1 MFIILLIFVPLS
13 IFLNYTHQ
21 VAPIWVFLTSIIA
34 IVPLSV
40 WIQRSTEQLSIQAGP
55 SIGGLLNVTFGNAA
69 ELILALFVLSAGSAG
84 VVKGQITGSMIGNGL
99 LGLGL
104 AVLVGSHGKYD
115 VSFNREHASLLS
127 SLLILVVIG
136 LLLPALFNYTERSVA
151 SASQTSLLDEYLSLG
166 VSIVLILL
174 YVANLIYTLYTHRD
188 IFGLEEGNQSQPNW
202 PLWKSLGILL
212 IATAVTALEAELISG
227 ALEASASQIG
237 VSTFFLGVI
246 VLAIVGNAAEYLSA
260 VYFAHKGQMSTAMS
274 ITVGSSIQV
283 GLLIAPIL
291 VLVSYAIGHPMNLV
305 FDNPLEMI
313 AIAAVAFAVNAIA
326 EDGVVTWFE
335 GALLLGVYIMLGMA
349 FFFVTPG

>member
-1 MFIILLIFVPLS
+1 VCSSDL
-13 IFLNYTHQ
+13 
-21 VAPIWVFLTSIIA
+21 
-34 IVPLSV
+34 
-40 WIQRSTEQLSIQAGP
+40 
-55 SIGGLLNVTFGNAA
+55 
-69 ELILALFVLSAGSAG
+69 
-84 VVKGQITGSMIGNGL
+84 
-99 LGLGL
+99 
-104 AVLVGSHGKYD
+104 D

-151 SASQTSLLDEYLSLG
+151 SASQTGLLDEYLSLG

-174 YVANLIYTLYTHRD
+174 YIANLVYTLYTHRD
-188 IFGLEEGNQSQPNW
+188 IFGMEEAVPSETQW
-202 PLWKSLGILL
+202 PLWKSIGILL
-212 IATAVTALEAELISG
+212 VATAVTALEAELISD

-237 VSTFFLGVI
+237 VSPFFLGVI

-283 GLLIAPIL
+283 GLLITPIL